1 MLLLGGEMME
11 KRKVLVRAEGI
22 KKTFP
27 VNRGFLSGKQKSV
40 HALDD
45 VTLEIFAGE
54 TLGLVGES
62 GCGKST
68 LGRTLLRLI
77 EPTEGK
83 VEFSGK
89 DITSLSPKELRALRQ
104 KIQII
109 FQDPY
114 ASLNPRMTIYE
125 ALEAPLLNY
134 RCPAVERDNRVREIA
149 KKVGLNE
156 AWLHRYPHEFSGG
169 QRQRIVIA
177 RALILKPEFVVCDEA
192 VSALDVSVRSQVLNL
207 MSDLQKDLSLTYL
220 FISHDLSVI
229 KHISDRIMVMYLG
242 RIVEIASK
250 HDLLEKPLHPYTQA
264 LISAIPKPIV
274 GAKRESDLLKGDVPS
289 PIDPPS
295 GCPFHPRCKACMP
308 CCKKEVPKMRN
319 VGNDHFV
326 ACHLIQYS

>member
-1 MLLLGGEMME
+1 ME
-11 KRKVLVRAEGI
+11 NRKVLVHGDGI
-22 KKTFP
+22 KKNFP
-27 VNRGFLSGKQKSV
+27 VNRGILSGKQKSV
-40 HALDD
+40 RALDD
-45 VTLEIFAGE
+45 VTLDIFAGE

-68 LGRTLLRLI
+68 LGRVLLRLI

-83 VEFSGK
+83 IEFLGK
-89 DITSLSPKELRALRQ
+89 DITCLSAKELRTLRQ
-104 KIQII
+104 RMQII

-114 ASLNPRMTIYE
+114 ASLNPRMTIFE

-134 RCPAVERDNRVREIA
+134 HYPAPERDKRVREIA
-149 KKVGLNE
+149 NKVGLNE
-156 AWLHRYPHEFSGG
+156 EWLHRYPHEFSGG

-177 RALILKPEFVVCDEA
+177 RALILRPEFVVCDEA

-207 MSDLQKDLSLTYL
+207 MSDLQKDLALTYL

-250 HDLLEKPLHPYTQA
+250 HDLLENPLHPYTQA
-264 LISAIPKPIV
+264 LISAIPKPVV
-274 GAKRESDLLKGDVPS
+274 GVKRESDLLKGDVPS

-308 CCKKEVPKMRN
+308 CCKVDVPKMRT
-319 VGNDHFV
+319 VGSDHFV
-326 ACHLIQYS
+326 ACHLI